1 MTYYPAT
8 DAEVAHAIKT
18 DDWSLTYAGYRS
30 LRLATVDEPR
40 VPSTWRMEWPSGQ
53 ITPNDRAA
61 RRRAERRSDEMDNRH
76 LTIPAAWFTEGRP
89 VDRSRLWLRH
99 ERAIDRLFSAA

>member
-1 MTYYPAT
+1 MTY
-8 DAEVAHAIKT
+8 AEYRAH
-18 DDWSLTYAGYRS
+18 
-30 LRLATVDEPR
+30 RLATVDEPR
-40 VPSTWRMEWPSGQ
+40 VPSTWRMEWPSGLR
-53 ITPNDRAA
+53 TPNDRAA
-61 RRRAERRSDEMDNRH
+61 RRRAARRSDEMDNRR

>member
-1 MTYYPAT
+1 MTY
-8 DAEVAHAIKT
+8 AEYRAH
-18 DDWSLTYAGYRS
+18 
-30 LRLATVDEPR
+30 RLATVDEPR

-61 RRRAERRSDEMDNRH
+61 RRRAARRSDEMDNRR

-89 VDRSRLWLRH
+89 VG
-99 ERAIDRLFSAA
+99 